1 VKEILTPILYDF
13 KRSILRF
20 STITMIVLFTL
31 AGLGLSYA
39 ALMGISQL
47 YPYTNIIALALNRGG
62 ECYVTG
68 LVFDLAG
75 NPSNA
80 KLAVLNRDGASVYER
95 ELSGNFTLV
104 DRELCNILGKTPES
118 GLRLVLRSEY
128 GEWAVSAT
136 TREVLVGNKSVVA
149 SFMYTS
155 SLNTVEAY
163 LSNTTSVSGAP
174 TTLVVSGGGL
184 GASVSIGFEPPQQGV
199 AGALIARLVV
209 LSWERG
215 DAKLF
220 IVAVNYTDPEL
231 KPFASI
237 SYSLYKFTA
246 GSGIGVD
253 YFENLTYTTLG
264 FMRESYIGVFNLKL
278 ARRDDAN
285 TLVLRIEHGN
295 VSNYVLI
302 PLTQLA
308 SAEQISA
315 RGVLTLNV
323 SYNLFVQ
330 FFPIVVLYLAYVLMA
345 KPRSTGALEF
355 VVARPI
361 TRRDVYLTRFLAGVL
376 TIAVASAVFILGLNV
391 GNLLVF
397 KTSFDLYA
405 NTVLYA
411 GLVAGLTAFYSLCY
425 MIASSTRSGRYLALA
440 IALYVLFALFWGLI
454 VLLYS
459 YATGGFT
466 NYTENT
472 YKLSYFNPLAP
483 ASTHAPLYVGA
494 HYNLSP
500 LSEDVLNPALVYST
514 PIAWIAACFTIGYYV
529 FRKANLTG

>member
-1 VKEILTPILYDF
+1 VKGMLTPILYDF

-20 STITMIVLFTL
+20 STIVTIVLFTL

-39 ALMGISQL
+39 ALTGISQL

-80 KLAVLNRDGASVYER
+80 KLVVLNRDGASVYEK

-104 DRELCNILGKTPES
+104 DREICNILGKIPES
-118 GLRLVLRSEY
+118 DLRFVLRSKY
-128 GEWAVSAT
+128 GEWAVSVT
-136 TREVLVGNKSVVA
+136 TLGVPIGNESVLA

-163 LSNTTSVSGAP
+163 LSNTTSVSGA

-184 GASVSIGFEPPQQGV
+184 GASVTREFKPPQQPVVGV
-199 AGALIARLVV
+199 LIARLVV
-209 LSWERG
+209 LSWGRG

-220 IVAVNYTDPEL
+220 IAAVNYTDPEL
-231 KPFASI
+231 KPYASI

-253 YFENLTYTTLG
+253 FFENLTYTTIG
-264 FMRESYIGVFNLKL
+264 SMQGSYIGVFNFKL
-278 ARRDDAN
+278 GRRGDAN
-285 TLVLRIEHGN
+285 TLVSRIEHGN

-302 PLTQLA
+302 PLTQLV

-315 RGVLTLNV
+315 HGMISLGI

-355 VVARPI
+355 VVARPV
-361 TRRDVYLTRFLAGVL
+361 TRWDVYLTRFLAGVL

-391 GNLLVF
+391 GNFVVF
-397 KTSFDLYA
+397 KTSLDFYA
-405 NTVLYA
+405 NTILYA
-411 GLVAGLTAFYSLCY
+411 GLVAGLTVFYSLCY

-440 IALYVLFALFWGLI
+440 IVLYALFALFWSLI

-459 YATGGFT
+459 YAAGGGLA

-494 HYNLSP
+494 HYNLSQ
-500 LSEDVLNPALVYST
+500 LSEDVLNPALVYLT
-514 PIAWIAACFTIGYYV
+514 PIAWIAACFTIGYYA
-529 FRKANLTG
+529 FRKANLTS